1 MANVTFGPNITWLPI
16 LIHSFYVYPHNPA
29 DDYAISVYYSCWLG
43 ICSCTA
49 VRRCA
54 VDGADFSV
62 SGAFFSIAGSATYS
76 LSAGSFPKLRQHN
89 YVISY
94 CDERGGLTTYIFV
107 NCNRSDRSAHLL
119 HGAYEYTAEAGNRT
133 GLLRSAYYWPDACL
147 RYKKAAPYRIS
158 AVFGTAFP
166 DSAGQKFSTCI

>member
-1 MANVTFGPNITWLPI
+1 MATVTFGPNITWLPI

-29 DDYAISVYYSCWLG
+29 DDYALSVYFSCWLG

-54 VDGADFSV
+54 VDGADFSA

-133 GLLRSAYYWPDACL
+133 GLLR
-147 RYKKAAPYRIS
+147 IS

-166 DSAGQKFSTCI
+166 DSAGQKFST